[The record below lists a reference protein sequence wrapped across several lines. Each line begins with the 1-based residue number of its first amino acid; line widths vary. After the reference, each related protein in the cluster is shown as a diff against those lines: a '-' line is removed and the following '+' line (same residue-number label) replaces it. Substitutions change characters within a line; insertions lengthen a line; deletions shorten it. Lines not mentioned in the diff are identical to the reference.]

1 MEKDQPAELLDE
13 QLHEFMKPL
22 PKLTLAL
29 AVANLIVGTF
39 VTMSHKDVAF
49 IWYFALPLGVIFTGL
64 FLITLALQNEVVK
77 FDEDERLKMESAER
91 HRFSANGKERTEES
105 RNTSG
110 GIESMETKSPSPHP
124 MNAEGMWMRG
134 VTKETHTNA

>member
-22 PKLTLAL
+22 PKLTLPL
-29 AVANLIVGTF
+29 AVANLIVGIF

-49 IWYFALPLGVIFTGL
+49 IWYLALPFGVIFTGL
-64 FLITLALQNEVVK
+64 FLITLALQNEAVK
-77 FDEDERLKMESAER
+77 FDEDERLKMEAAER
-91 HRFSANGKERTEES
+91 HGYSVKNRKHLKKSPVAPADMK
-105 RNTSG
+105 
-110 GIESMETKSPSPHP
+110 SMETKSPPPHP
-124 MNAEGMWMRG
+124 MSAEGMWMRG